1 MTFLFDFVRQ
11 FSNELA
17 NLAERIEDKLF
28 SEPHASLIQARLYS
42 EHLVKLISKQE
53 ELEELY
59 PLKHA
64 ERIHKLYRQNAI
76 EEDIY
81 LKLEWIRKKGNKAV
95 HDVKEVET
103 VDILQTHKFLFEISV
118 WYMQL
123 YVTYEFEAPAY
134 KLPLTQK
141 SNALPATDQDKSLKL
156 YLDKKI
162 DDMRVEMQRQFEDI
176 RVGKEVRTVAQPE
189 IPSTHEARL
198 SASNVHLQFKNEKII
213 IPSELADMPITTLP
227 ISGGKYLL
235 REFLRVGIT
244 SLKKIKEPMDELH
257 MKLNGIGTHGMEK
270 FWGQINSI
278 ESVVLMNTSEPLDT
292 EARTITISE
301 EIDKIFDKHK
311 FDMNYQTKK
320 AVEFE
325 HRVTKEIVY
334 LLPNKLTTV
343 VLHPD
348 TAKEKFEISNKP
360 SHNTALRRFPK
371 AINNGKTPTN
381 FGYSFKFQ
389 SEEEL
394 DVFLHKLNNA

>member
-141 SNALPATDQDKSLKL
+141 SNALQATDQDKSLKL

-162 DDMRVEMQRQFEDI
+162 DDMRVEMQRQFENI

-189 IPSTHEARL
+189 IPSIHEARL

-278 ESVVLMNTSEPLDT
+278 ESVVLMNMSETHDT
-292 EARTITISE
+292 EVKTITISE
-301 EIDKIFDKHK
+301 EVDKIFDKHK
-311 FDMNYQTKK
+311 FDVNHQTKK

-325 HRVTKEIVY
+325 HRITKEIVY
-334 LLPNKLTTV
+334 LLANKLTTI

-348 TAKEKFEISNKP
+348 TAKEKFEILDKP
-360 SHNTALRRFPK
+360 SHSTALRRFPK
-371 AINNGKTPTN
+371 TINNGKTPTN

-394 DVFLHKLNNA
+394 DIFLHKLNDV

>member
-1 MTFLFDFVRQ
+1 MTFLFDFVKQ

-141 SNALPATDQDKSLKL
+141 LNVLQATDQDESLKR

-176 RVGKEVRTVAQPE
+176 RVGKEVENTSKPE
-189 IPSTHEARL
+189 IPSTHKVQL
-198 SASNVHLQFKNEKII
+198 SASNVHLQFKNEKITV
-213 IPSELADMPITTLP
+213 PSELANMSITTLP
-227 ISGGKYLL
+227 VSGCKYLL

-270 FWGQINSI
+270 FWAQIISI
-278 ESVVLMNTSEPLDT
+278 ESVVLMNKSEIPNV
-292 EARTITISE
+292 EAKIITISE
-301 EIDKIFDKHK
+301 EIDKLFDKHK
-311 FDMNYQTKK
+311 FKLNHPTKK
-320 AVEFE
+320 AIEFE
-325 HRVTKEIVY
+325 HRITKEIVY
-334 LLPNKLTTV
+334 LLPNKLTTI

-348 TAKEKFEISNKP
+348 TAKEKFEIPDKP
-360 SHNTALRRFPK
+360 SHNTALRSFPK
-371 AINNGKTPTN
+371 AINKGKTPTN

-394 DVFLHKLNNA
+394 DDFLHKLNNA